1 MIKRLMTLSVALILA
16 LSSFVGC
23 TSKHRQYTTEGIYYH
38 NGTIVTE
45 DGNEWSYDTAT
56 IRGDAVAVIVYFD
69 NNGTMIDITDD
80 IILSVSYKE
89 YPVS

>member
-1 MIKRLMTLSVALILA
+1 MKRSITLALALTLA
-16 LSSFVGC
+16 LSSISC

-45 DGNEWSYDTAT
+45 DGNEWSYDTDT
-56 IRGDAVAVIVYFD
+56 INGNDVAVIIRFD

-80 IILSVSYKE
+80 IILNINYKE
-89 YPVS
+89 YPCK